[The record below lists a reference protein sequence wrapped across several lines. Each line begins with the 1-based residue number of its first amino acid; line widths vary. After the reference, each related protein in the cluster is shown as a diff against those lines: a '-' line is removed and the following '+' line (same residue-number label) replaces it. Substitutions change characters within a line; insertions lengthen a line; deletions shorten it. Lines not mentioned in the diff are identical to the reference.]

1 MLGSIPSTMRDRAS
15 TTAEFVCLMRALGPD
30 DPYAARL
37 LSRPLR
43 RAERAWRRLDALG
56 VPVDAATLGL
66 RTLINARHRF
76 IDEALS
82 DALAAGAS
90 QVVLLG
96 AGLDA
101 RPWRFADGL
110 VGRTLFLVDHPAT
123 AARRAARARRLPPV
137 DARRVDVD
145 FAREDFGD
153 ALLAAGFDPERPA
166 FFAWEGVS
174 MYLDRATVEAALR
187 RLRALCAPGAA
198 LAFDLWRPD
207 AGGWPV
213 RSVVALSVRGMA
225 LWGEPV
231 RFGLPTAEVATFVR
245 AAGFE
250 PARVEVPAAGPW
262 SGLTFVSALPAPVPG

>member
-1 MLGSIPSTMRDRAS
+1 MRDQAS
-15 TTAEFVCLMRALGPD
+15 NTAEFVCLMRALGPD

-43 RAERAWRRLDALG
+43 RAERVWRRLDALG

-66 RTLINARHRF
+66 RALINARHRF
-76 IDEALS
+76 IDEGLS
-82 DALAAGAS
+82 DALAAGVT

-110 VGRTLFLVDHPAT
+110 AGRALFLVDHPAT
-123 AARRAARARRLPPV
+123 AARRASRARRLPPI

-153 ALLAAGFDPERPA
+153 ALLSAGFDPDRPA

-174 MYLDRATVEAALR
+174 MYLERATVEAALR
-187 RLRALCAPGAA
+187 RLRALCAPGSA

-213 RSVVALSVRGMA
+213 RGVVALGLRGLA

-231 RFGLPTAEVATFVR
+231 RFGLPTADVAAFVR

-262 SGLTFVSALPAPVPG
+262 SGLTFVSACPLEP